1 MHRYA
6 WKSQFFKRLQV
17 SQIYFS
23 TFKNSSFFRRMYE
36 KKDFPEDIISELG
49 EIVGPLA
56 THCMIVE
63 ELIMLEDQLRKN

>member
-1 MHRYA
+1 
-6 WKSQFFKRLQV
+6 
-17 SQIYFS
+17 
-23 TFKNSSFFRRMYE
+23 MYE